1 LSRRLPNVF
10 VVSGPSGAGK
20 STLLARVLAEMTH
33 LRFSVSHTTRPARPG
48 EKEGEDYHFIDDDEF
63 QDMLARDMF
72 LEFAHVHAHRYGT
85 SRTEYDRAEHDG
97 VDLLLDLDVQ
107 GAEQVRDKFPDAVT
121 VFILPPSRRVLER
134 RLRARGQEE
143 SSLQRRLAAA
153 AEEMSKYVEYD
164 YAIINDDLARSVE
177 SLKAIIRA
185 ARARTSRIDVAARAV
200 LGTFH
205 TAKDEV
211 TKED

>member
-1 LSRRLPNVF
+1 LSRRLPNVIVF
-10 VVSGPSGAGK
+10 SGPSGAGK
-20 STLLARVLAEMTH
+20 STVLARVLAEMTH

-48 EKEGEDYHFIDDDEF
+48 EQEGVDYHFVDEEQF
-63 QDMLARDMF
+63 QEMMARDLF
-72 LEFAHVHAHRYGT
+72 LECARVHAHHYGT
-85 SRTEYDRAEHDG
+85 ARTEYDRAEQDG

-107 GAEQVRDKFPDAVT
+107 GAGQVRGKFADAVT
-121 VFILPPSRRVLER
+121 VFILPPSRRILER

-143 SSLQRRLAAA
+143 ASLQRRLEAAA
-153 AEEMSKYVEYD
+153 LEMSRYTEYD

-200 LGTFH
+200 LGTFRPS
-205 TAKDEV
+205 KDE
-211 TKED
+211 

>member
-1 LSRRLPNVF
+1 MI

-33 LRFSVSHTTRPARPG
+33 LRFSVSHTTRPPRAG
-48 EKEGEDYHFIDDDEF
+48 EAEGVDYHFVDEEQF
-63 QDMLARDMF
+63 QDMVERGLF
-72 LEFAHVHAHRYGT
+72 LEWARVHAHRYGT
-85 SRTEYDRAEHDG
+85 SRTEYDRAEQDG

-107 GAEQVRDKFPDAVT
+107 GAEQVRGKFADAVT
-121 VFILPPSRRVLER
+121 VFILPPSRRILER

-143 SSLQRRLAAA
+143 ASLQQRLQAAA
-153 AEEMSKYVEYD
+153 DEMSLYTEYD

-185 ARARTSRIDVAARAV
+185 SRARTSRIDVAARAV

-205 TAKDEV
+205 AAKDEIA
-211 TKED
+211 KEN

>member
-1 LSRRLPNVF
+1 VI

-33 LRFSVSHTTRPARPG
+33 LRFSVSHTTRPPRAG
-48 EKEGEDYHFIDDDEF
+48 EAEGVDYHFVDDEQF
-63 QDMLARDMF
+63 QDMVERGLF
-72 LEFAHVHAHRYGT
+72 LESARVHAHRYGT
-85 SRTEYDRAEHDG
+85 SRTEYDRAEQDG

-107 GAEQVRDKFPDAVT
+107 GAEQVRGKFEDAVT

-143 SSLQRRLAAA
+143 GSLQRRLEAA

-185 ARARTSRIDVAARAV
+185 SRARTSRIDVAARAV
-200 LGTFH
+200 LGTFQ
-205 TAKDEV
+205 AKDEI
-211 TKED
+211 TKEN

>member
-1 LSRRLPNVF
+1 VF

-48 EKEGEDYHFIDDDEF
+48 EEEGVDYHFIEEPEF
-63 QDMLARDMF
+63 QEMLARSMF
-72 LEFAHVHAHRYGT
+72 LEHARVHAHRYGT
-85 SRTEYDRAEHDG
+85 SRAEYDRAEQDG
-97 VDLLLDLDVQ
+97 ADLLLDLDVQ
-107 GAEQVRDKFPDAVT
+107 GAEQVRVHFPDAVT
-121 VFILPPSRRVLER
+121 VFILPPSRRILER

-143 SSLQRRLAAA
+143 ASLQRRLEAA

-185 ARARTSRIDVAARAV
+185 ARCRRSRIDVAARAV
-200 LGTFH
+200 LGTFQ
-205 TAKDEV
+205 TV
-211 TKED
+211 EDPT

>member
-1 LSRRLPNVF
+1 MI

-20 STLLARVLAEMTH
+20 STLLARVLAELSH

-48 EKEGEDYHFIDDDEF
+48 EQEGVDYHFVDDGEF
-63 QDMLARDMF
+63 EEMLARGLF
-72 LEFAHVHAHRYGT
+72 LEWAHVHAHRYGT

-97 VDLLLDLDVQ
+97 MDLLLDLDVQ
-107 GAEQVRDKFPDAVT
+107 GATQVRRNFPDAVT
-121 VFILPPSRRVLER
+121 VFILPPSRRILER

-153 AEEMSKYVEYD
+153 AEEMSKYIEYD

-177 SLKAIIRA
+177 SLKAIVRA

-200 LGTFH
+200 LGTFQPPPPG
-205 TAKDEV
+205 
-211 TKED
+211 

>member
-1 LSRRLPNVF
+1 VF

-48 EKEGEDYHFIDDDEF
+48 EEEGVDYHFIEEPEF
-63 QDMLARDMF
+63 QEMLARSMF
-72 LEFAHVHAHRYGT
+72 LEHARVHAHRYGT
-85 SRTEYDRAEHDG
+85 SRTEYERAEQDG
-97 VDLLLDLDVQ
+97 ADLLLDLDVQ
-107 GAEQVRDKFPDAVT
+107 GAEQVRVHFPDAVT
-121 VFILPPSRRVLER
+121 VFILPPSRRILER

-143 SSLQRRLAAA
+143 ASLQRRLEAA

-185 ARARTSRIDVAARAV
+185 ARCRRSRIDVAARAV
-200 LGTFH
+200 LGTFQ
-205 TAKDEV
+205 AV
-211 TKED
+211 EDPK

>member
-1 LSRRLPNVF
+1 VI

-20 STLLARVLAEMTH
+20 STVLARVLAEMTH
-33 LRFSVSHTTRPARPG
+33 LRFSVSHTTRSARPG
-48 EKEGEDYHFIDDDEF
+48 EQEGVDYHFVDEEQF
-63 QDMLARDMF
+63 QEMIARDLF
-72 LEFAHVHAHRYGT
+72 LECARVHAHHYGT
-85 SRTEYDRAEHDG
+85 ARTEYDRAEHDG

-107 GAEQVRDKFPDAVT
+107 GAEQVRRKFEDAVT
-121 VFILPPSRRVLER
+121 VFILPPSHRILER

-143 SSLQRRLAAA
+143 ASLQQRLQAA
-153 AEEMSKYVEYD
+153 AEEMSLYTEYD

-200 LGTFH
+200 LGTFRPN
-205 TAKDEV
+205 KDE
-211 TKED
+211 

>member
-1 LSRRLPNVF
+1 VI

-20 STLLARVLAEMTH
+20 STVLARVLAEMTH

-48 EKEGEDYHFIDDDEF
+48 EQEGVDYHFVEEDQF
-63 QDMLARDMF
+63 QEMVDRDLF
-72 LEFAHVHAHRYGT
+72 LEWAKVHAQRYGT
-85 SRTEYDRAEHDG
+85 SRTEYDRAEQDG

-107 GAEQVRDKFPDAVT
+107 GAEQVRRKFEDAVT
-121 VFILPPSRRVLER
+121 VFILPPSRRILER

-143 SSLQRRLAAA
+143 ASLQQRLQAA
-153 AEEMSKYVEYD
+153 AEEMSLYTEYD

-200 LGTFH
+200 LGTFRPN
-205 TAKDEV
+205 KDE
-211 TKED
+211 

>member
-1 LSRRLPNVF
+1 MSRRLPNVI

-20 STLLARVLAEMTH
+20 STVLARVLAEMTH

-48 EKEGEDYHFIDDDEF
+48 EQEGVDYHFVEEDQF
-63 QDMLARDMF
+63 QEMMARDLF
-72 LEFAHVHAHRYGT
+72 LECARVHAHHYGT
-85 SRTEYDRAEHDG
+85 ARTEYDRAEQDG

-107 GAEQVRDKFPDAVT
+107 GAEQVRRKFADAVT
-121 VFILPPSRRVLER
+121 VFILPPSRRILER

-143 SSLQRRLAAA
+143 ASLQQRLQAA
-153 AEEMSKYVEYD
+153 AEEMSLYTEYD

-200 LGTFH
+200 LGTFRPN
-205 TAKDEV
+205 KDE
-211 TKED
+211 

>member
-1 LSRRLPNVF
+1 MIVA
-10 VVSGPSGAGK
+10 SGPSGAGK
-20 STLLARVLAEMTH
+20 STVLARVLAEMTH
-33 LRFSVSHTTRPARPG
+33 LRFSVSHTTRASRPG
-48 EKEGEDYHFIDDDEF
+48 EQEGVDYHFVDEEQF
-63 QDMLARDMF
+63 QEMVERDLF
-72 LEFAHVHAHRYGT
+72 LEWAKVHAHRYGT

-107 GAEQVRDKFPDAVT
+107 GAERMRRKFEDAVT
-121 VFILPPSRRVLER
+121 VFVLPPSRRVLER

-143 SSLQRRLAAA
+143 ASLQQRLQAA
-153 AEEMSKYVEYD
+153 AEEMSLYTEYD

-200 LGTFH
+200 LGTFSP
-205 TAKDEV
+205 AKDEI
-211 TKED
+211 TKEN

>member
-1 LSRRLPNVF
+1 MSRRAPNVI

-48 EKEGEDYHFIDDDEF
+48 ESEGVDYHFVGEEEF
-63 QDMLARDMF
+63 QDLVDRDMF
-72 LEFAHVHAHRYGT
+72 LEWAHVHAHRYGT
-85 SRTEYDRAEHDG
+85 SRVEYERAEHNAA
-97 VDLLLDLDVQ
+97 DLLLDLDVQ
-107 GAEQVRDKFPDAVT
+107 GAERIRGRFADAVT

-134 RLRARGQEE
+134 RLRARGQDEA
-143 SSLQRRLAAA
+143 SLQRRLEAA
-153 AEEMSKYVEYD
+153 AEEMSKYTEYD

-185 ARARTSRIDVAARAV
+185 SRCRTSRIDVAARAV

-205 TAKDEV
+205 AVKDEI
-211 TKED
+211 TKEN

>member
-1 LSRRLPNVF
+1 MI

-20 STLLARVLAEMTH
+20 STLLARVLAEMSH

-48 EKEGEDYHFIDDDEF
+48 EQEGIDYHFVEEDEF
-63 QDMLARDMF
+63 EDMLSRDLF
-72 LEFAHVHAHRYGT
+72 LEWAHVHAHRYGT

-97 VDLLLDLDVQ
+97 MDLLLDLDVQ
-107 GAEQVRDKFPDAVT
+107 GAVQVRGTFPDAVT
-121 VFILPPSRRVLER
+121 VFILPPSRRILER

-143 SSLQRRLAAA
+143 SSLQRRLEAA
-153 AEEMSKYVEYD
+153 AEEMSKYTEYE

-200 LGTFH
+200 LGTFQP
-205 TAKDEV
+205 AKDEI
-211 TKED
+211 TKEN

>member
-1 LSRRLPNVF
+1 MSRRLPNVI

-20 STLLARVLAEMTH
+20 STVLARVLAEMTH

-48 EKEGEDYHFIDDDEF
+48 EQEGVDYHFVEEDQF
-63 QDMLARDMF
+63 QEMMARDLF
-72 LEFAHVHAHRYGT
+72 LECARVHAHHYGT
-85 SRTEYDRAEHDG
+85 ARTEYDRAEHDG

-107 GAEQVRDKFPDAVT
+107 GAEQVRRKFADAVT
-121 VFILPPSRRVLER
+121 VFILPPSRRILER

-143 SSLQRRLAAA
+143 ASLQQRLQAA
-153 AEEMSKYVEYD
+153 AEEMSLYTEYD

-200 LGTFH
+200 LGTFRPN
-205 TAKDEV
+205 KDE
-211 TKED
+211 

>member
-1 LSRRLPNVF
+1 MSRRLPNVI

-48 EKEGEDYHFIDDDEF
+48 ESEGVDYHFVDEEQF
-63 QDMLARDMF
+63 QDMVDRDMF
-72 LEFAHVHAHRYGT
+72 LEWASVHTHRYGT
-85 SRTEYDRAEHDG
+85 SRTEYDRAEQDG

-107 GAEQVRDKFPDAVT
+107 GAERIRGRFPDAVT
-121 VFILPPSRRVLER
+121 VFILPPSRRILER
-134 RLRARGQEE
+134 RLRARGQDEA
-143 SSLQRRLAAA
+143 SLQRRLEAA
-153 AEEMSKYVEYD
+153 AEEMSKYTEYA

-185 ARARTSRIDVAARAV
+185 SRARTSRIEPAARAV
-200 LGTFH
+200 LGTFE
-205 TAKDEV
+205 AGR
-211 TKED
+211 

>member
-1 LSRRLPNVF
+1 MSRRLPNVI

-20 STLLARVLAEMTH
+20 STLLARVLAEMSH
-33 LRFSVSHTTRPARPG
+33 LRFSISHTTRPARPG
-48 EKEGEDYHFIDDDEF
+48 EQEGVDYHFVEEDEF
-63 QDMLARDMF
+63 TEMLGRDLF
-72 LEFAHVHAHRYGT
+72 LEWAHVHAHRYGT

-97 VDLLLDLDVQ
+97 MDLLLDLDVQ
-107 GAEQVRDKFPDAVT
+107 GAEQVRGKFSDAVT
-121 VFILPPSRRVLER
+121 VFILPPSRRILER

-153 AEEMSKYVEYD
+153 AEEMSKYTEYE

-177 SLKAIIRA
+177 TLKAIVRA

-200 LGTFH
+200 LGTFQPPPH
-205 TAKDEV
+205 
-211 TKED
+211 